1 MGNDDYIEQVKIR
14 NQQILEELRRQREY
28 DEEQSRRYLENLE
41 RQAIENKKRNDRMLA
56 QAQKE
61 VDDMYIYNIL
71 RFQGTLGYNL
81 NPYKMSRSQLK
92 YWYERIFNEMTKLSN
107 KK

>member
-61 VDDMYIYNIL
+61 VDDMYI
-71 RFQGTLGYNL
+71 
-81 NPYKMSRSQLK
+81 
-92 YWYERIFNEMTKLSN
+92 
-107 KK
+107 